1 MPKKETALQE
11 SSQTQPLTGE
21 DIDFVSKLT
30 EEAGHLALSMRDRL
44 EISEKT
50 SPEDQV
56 TSADLAIS
64 RLFKERLQSR
74 FRDDAVISEEDLD
87 HALNHERKRI
97 WLIDPIDG
105 TQNYIMDHDDYCIMV
120 GLLIDLEPCFG
131 WVLAPQSG
139 RLYYGGKGFGVKRRQ
154 TDCHPHAMQ
163 GKAGALPLGETLL
176 EEPPPLPLNSSARVV
191 MGTRDRRSNPWVKD
205 LEKVDLVKTGSIGL
219 KVALILEGE
228 ADVFAHLSGKLK
240 TWDTAGPAALALG
253 AGLDVGGLELDSLDF
268 PLPETKQECTVIMG
282 RKGALAWCRKHLQG
296 PQSND

>member
-1 MPKKETALQE
+1 M
-11 SSQTQPLTGE
+11 TGE

-64 RLFKERLQSR
+64 RLFKEGLQKR
-74 FRDDAVISEEDLD
+74 FLNDAVISEEDLE
-87 HALNHERKRI
+87 HGLNHEGKRI

-120 GLLIDLEPCFG
+120 GLLIDLKPCFG
-131 WVLAPQSG
+131 WVLAPQTG
-139 RLYYGGKGFGVKRRQ
+139 RLYFGGRGFGVRRRQ
-154 TDCHPHAMQ
+154 TDCHPPG
-163 GKAGALPLGETLL
+163 GKDDSSPGEILL
-176 EEPPPLPLNSSARVV
+176 KAPPPLSIESTARVV

-205 LEKVDLVKTGSIGL
+205 LAKVNLVKTGSIGL
-219 KVALILEGE
+219 KVALVLEGE

-253 AGLDVGGLELDSLDF
+253 AGLDVGGLELDDLDF
-268 PLPETKQECTVIMG
+268 PLPDTKHECTVIMG
-282 RKGALAWCRKHLQG
+282 RKGALAWCRRHLKD
-296 PQSND
+296 PL